1 MRILMVHNRYQ
12 QRGGED
18 QVYEGEARLLAL
30 HGHDVLRYDVHNDS
44 IGQVNRLAL
53 ASRTVWSRHT
63 YRRLSAIIERERPHV
78 VHFHNI
84 LPLISP
90 SGYYS
95 ALHRGVPVVQT
106 VHNYR
111 LVCPN
116 ALLFR
121 DGMPCQDC
129 VGKRFA
135 WPGIIH
141 ACYRSSHAASAA
153 VAMMTGVHH
162 VLGTWNQRVT
172 VYIALTNF
180 ARDRLLQ
187 GGIPGDRVVVKPNFV
202 DPDPGEGPGNGE
214 YGLFVGRLTPEKG
227 IRTLLAAWNG
237 LGIPLRIVGEGPL
250 DDEVA
255 EAAKASSGRIE
266 WLGSKS
272 TAEVYE
278 LLARATFLVCPSEWY
293 ETFGRVVIEA
303 FATGT
308 PVIGSDL
315 GAIAEL
321 VRHGET
327 GLLFRPGSAA
337 DLAAAVHDLLEKSER
352 LVRMRTAC
360 REEFLIKFTAER
372 NYESLMQIYELA
384 TRNQFAP
391 AVL

>member
-1 MRILMVHNRYQ
+1 MRILLVHNRYQ

-30 HGHDVLRYDVHNDS
+30 HGHDVLRYEVHNDS
-44 IGQVNRLAL
+44 IGQVSRPGL
-53 ASRTVWSRHT
+53 ASRTIWSRDT
-63 YRRLSAIIERERPHV
+63 YRRLSAIIEQERPGL
-78 VHFHNI
+78 VHFHNT

-95 ALHRGVPVVQT
+95 AFNRAVPVVQT

-135 WPGIIH
+135 LPGIIH
-141 ACYRSSHAASAA
+141 ACYRNSRAASAT

-162 VLGTWNQRVT
+162 VLGTWNRRVT

-187 GGIPGDRVVVKPNFV
+187 GGIPGDRLVVKPNFV
-202 DPDPGEGPGNGE
+202 DPDPGEGRGDGG

-227 IRTLLAAWNG
+227 IRTLLAAWKG
-237 LGIPLRIVGEGPL
+237 LGIPLRVVGEGPL
-250 DDEVA
+250 EAEVA

-266 WLGSKS
+266 WLGPKS
-272 TAEVYE
+272 TAEVYD
-278 LLARATFLVCPSEWY
+278 LLARATFLVFPSEWY

-308 PVIGSDL
+308 PVIGSGL

-327 GLLFRPGSAA
+327 GLLFRSGSAP
-337 DLAAAVHDLLEKSER
+337 DLTAAVHDLLENSER
-352 LVRMRTAC
+352 LGRMRTAC
-360 REEFLIKFTAER
+360 REEFLGKFTAER
-372 NYESLMQIYELA
+372 NYECLMQIYEFA
-384 TRNQFAP
+384 TRSRLAS
-391 AVL
+391 AVP